1 MTPIIDYFFLEML
14 LSFFVKISDLIVMNL
29 YGDYDEKQEISNDSI
44 LPESR
49 LIELE
54 SSSLQ
59 VCTTL
64 EIYII

>member
-1 MTPIIDYFFLEML
+1 
-14 LSFFVKISDLIVMNL
+14 MNL

-59 VCTTL
+59 VCIKLKYT
-64 EIYII
+64 